1 MVSKRTATYDSRVR
15 TRCHTHRVVYTRFV
29 NNNNTTPFVRVVFR
43 IFGSRPPRPG
53 PRYVVRGVQK
63 QEMGLQLERE
73 RARTHHVQ
81 VLGAVRRPQKVAY
94 RQGRIV
100 SVQEHVPVGEWHDVV
115 DRFGCTAVQTQHRP

>member
-1 MVSKRTATYDSRVR
+1 MVSKQTATYDARVR
-15 TRCHTHRVVYTRFV
+15 ARCHTHRAVYTCPFNN
-29 NNNNTTPFVRVVFR
+29 NNNNTTSFVRLVYR
-43 IFGSRPPRPG
+43 IFGSRPSRPG

-81 VLGAVRRPQKVAY
+81 VLGVVCRPQEIAY

-100 SVQEHVPVGEWHDVV
+100 PVQEHVPVGE
-115 DRFGCTAVQTQHRP
+115 